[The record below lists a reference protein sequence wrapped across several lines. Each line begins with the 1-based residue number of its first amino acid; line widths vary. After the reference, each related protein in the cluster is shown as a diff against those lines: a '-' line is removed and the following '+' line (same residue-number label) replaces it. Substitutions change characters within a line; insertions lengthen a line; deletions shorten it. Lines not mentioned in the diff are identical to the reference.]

1 MSRFTFSINGILDIE
16 PVSVDKVNKFY
27 TTQNEFLRD
36 TSVLTSKS
44 RFAESLHLATF
55 AFDLSKSDSVE
66 EMCDLIS
73 ICRSFPYMFI
83 RCEAMGTSDLSMLG
97 LSIGD
102 GYFMYALHEYEIE
115 LGASDNMQGMAFVS
129 LRLQTINWKPLAK
142 TIKFISIN
150 QQSESENN
158 SKSISPKSKKSGKYK
173 TEYELNPGDS
183 NLMKKLV
190 DFYRRDV
197 DNYKTQI
204 INQGYNR
211 DFDLY
216 LGYPIVFTDAV
227 KLHRELHD
235 LCWGEARTFRILKKV
250 DLAGTDAKDGQQT
263 NANISEVKSDEE
275 VRFDETGRIN
285 VGWKRELIGGTN
297 STKNKDNVAIQSINI
312 RRRNR
317 FANQTIQDF
326 SYPYCQYLGH
336 SPTEINISTV
346 TNHEEGMDAASAAMA
361 IDRVDEF
368 TKNIRVTYP
377 ALKGLDVIA
386 IENPIVNAM
395 GVKYVIIDSSQS
407 STTGNM
413 NNIITNNYSFVES
426 DSTDFLENSKFV
438 KASSKEAYNDILAQA
453 ETIKD
458 LLAMANIESKK
469 GANTSSLKDVLDK
482 INKPIIK
489 AIDEYKTY
497 IDSAVKKAEDPTAD
511 IGLFLEP
518 MLRSKK
524 YKNMTDTE
532 KSTMFIKEYLKAI
545 KSHSATQS
553 EERVLRER
561 LRSFEQAV
569 TRAYKDALGSS
580 FNKYTIDALSK
591 DLEKEKEYY
600 KTHKSSTSFSG
611 EAIPDMKYKEIF
623 HDMPKTEEYS
633 SYRDL
638 PSLPFV
644 YDQQIFDGE
653 KIMAKWEQSSPL
665 IDEILEDTNA
675 MVNGP
680 GSSTDRTNNFTKVN
694 AVASSGTINPDGTVS
709 AGSVDSVNGQLDA
722 KTLKGAQ
729 LGVHGAS
736 GIWLKDLSSI
746 MKYVRISSP
755 FGMRRGGFHHG
766 IDLAGP
772 TGTPI
777 YAASAGK
784 VTVASNRGRGGN
796 SVYIQ
801 HAGGI
806 TTWYMHLSA
815 FAVKPGQ
822 PVIAGQLIGFCGST
836 GHSTGPHLHYQVNI
850 NGKPVDPAAFHNSI
864 NGVARQSNQQ
874 SVTPPDSIKKKSW
887 LENLGASIAGTNG
900 QSAIGL
906 SITPAGSDKQKAKD
920 GLALPK
926 ESAAMQ
932 SAVANGY
939 QPFTDYNS
947 YNLGK
952 SGDLKGVA
960 AASSAGF
967 TSQKGTSLIN
977 STLLRDY
984 AGSIA
989 AIESRGRLNPTGN
1002 ESYLGMYQIG
1012 LDGLM
1017 DIGWIRKTAPRHKSS
1032 LYNDAYW
1039 TIPGGYKAFISS
1051 RELQDQAF
1059 VLYTQ
1064 KNIDYLSAKPGW
1076 NKLTFQD
1083 KVLALAMSHNGGH
1096 SAGWKALQGKDS
1108 YDGNRTSRQQ
1118 YGRVAMSLSA
1128 AVAKGTA
1135 GVGMFSRD
1143 AAGYT
1148 SNYYDNVAV
1157 QRNNEAVEFNT
1168 DPTPWDPELQGKARI
1183 SNMVKDYTWGLEK
1196 LIPTYKVY
1204 LVHGNNENTLFKL
1217 INTSVEAV
1225 YYEISTVRNIR
1236 VEMANQDNPV
1246 AVAYFEV
1253 LNSLNTSTDPTTGY
1267 NTADKLGNTKLDI
1280 TSLGSDFANVVA
1292 MDQIRLKAGNKVQ
1305 IRMGYGNKID
1315 DLPVIFNGLITETDG
1330 GDVVRVV
1337 AEGYGRELQNELIFA
1352 GDVLPFTTF
1361 ASDTSGR
1368 YISAAIARIVKNAR
1382 LQHFGANPKILGEDV
1397 DTNSTGTAAQGVS
1410 GQSGFSLSNS
1420 LWNSES
1426 GEFFF
1431 YDFKG
1436 PTDHLENFWLMN
1448 VDMVDRFF
1456 VTEWNDLF
1464 PFSLN
1469 DYFVN
1474 FPVLNKTVWDVITT
1488 GRRLFPSSVSL
1499 VKNIGARCTLFTGIK
1514 EQLMVGYETTHS
1526 VASEVFSNING
1537 GLLDKEEQHAQ
1548 EVEEVANATN
1558 IKGSLGIPVNTT
1570 NGIKKRQKETTAK
1583 FEVLRDNPGQVADAV
1598 SSVMDSRTIDP
1609 TAWVP
1614 VTNFHMFSSATNIIS
1629 NQLRLNQDVITQA
1642 NVEYGSDPGDFGTG
1656 KNKMFDMKT
1665 NGGLMPAFVKSS
1677 YLSDSTLNT
1686 EGMAI
1691 KTGQGYLLEELEK
1704 MYTGSV
1710 IISGNPDVAP
1720 GDYAYI
1726 SDSLRQMSGVMK
1738 CREVQHI
1745 LTEDDGYI
1753 TIITP
1758 GMFVEPAT
1766 HLYSSLYIK
1775 LGMFYSM
1782 LAQGQREYALVSV
1795 NSSPTGEMYSKLSI
1809 APTNIGFW
1817 SVGWATAGSLA
1828 SVAASGM
1835 LLKTAATRI
1844 SAALWGPITGHIAS
1858 GWARFSKVNFIVRG
1872 LSSMKG
1878 ALGGVWARIVTAGR
1892 TISTAI
1898 NAVRTVGI
1906 VSSIGSGGLIMAAG
1920 ITIIVAAVVI
1930 AVWGI
1935 LKNVWEA
1942 NKERITMRHRALM
1955 KMPLTVYGQEYTA
1968 GLLGWNDELSPIELQ
1983 VRNLKTT
1990 WENLAKVWGATKD
2003 TSASTKARILYSIA
2017 TD

>member
-115 LGASDNMQGMAFVS
+115 LGSSDNMQGMAFVS

-142 TIKFISIN
+142 TIKFISFN
-150 QQSESENN
+150 QQAESKTN
-158 SKSISPKSKKSGKYK
+158 SKSISKKSKSSKKYK

-190 DFYRRDV
+190 DFYKSDV
-197 DNYKTQI
+197 NQYKTQI

-235 LCWGEARTFRILKKV
+235 LCWEEARTFRILKKV
-250 DLAGTDAKDGQQT
+250 DLSGTDAKDGQQT

-297 STKNKDNVAIQSINI
+297 SSKNKDNIAIQSINI

-336 SPTEINISTV
+336 SPTEINISTI
-346 TNHEEGMDAASAAMA
+346 TNHEEGMDAASATMA

-407 STTGNM
+407 STAGNM
-413 NNIITNNYSFVES
+413 NNVITNNYSFIES

-438 KASSKEAYNDILAQA
+438 KASNKEAYNDIIAQA
-453 ETIKD
+453 ETIRD
-458 LLAMANIESKK
+458 LLAMAGVEYKK
-469 GANTSSLKDVLDK
+469 GANTPALKDVLDK
-482 INKPIIK
+482 INNPIVK
-489 AIDEYKTY
+489 AIEEYKVY
-497 IDSAVKKAEDPTAD
+497 IDSSVQKAEDPTAD

-524 YKNMTDTE
+524 YSNMTDTE
-532 KSTMFIKEYLKAI
+532 KSTMFIKEYIKAI
-545 KSHSATQS
+545 KSHSATPS

-561 LRSFEQAV
+561 LRNFEQAV
-569 TRAYKDALGSS
+569 TSAYKSALGSS

-591 DLEKEKEYY
+591 DLEKEKSYY
-600 KTHKSSTSFSG
+600 KTHRSSTSFSG

-623 HDMPKTEEYS
+623 HDIPSTDEYS
-633 SYRDL
+633 SWKDL
-638 PSLPFV
+638 PALPFV
-644 YDQQIFDGE
+644 YDQQIFDGD

-680 GSSTDRTNNFTKVN
+680 GSSTDRTSNFTKVN

-709 AGSVDSVNGQLDA
+709 AGSVDSVNGQSVA
-722 KTLKGAQ
+722 STLKGAQ
-729 LGVHGAS
+729 LGVRAGS
-736 GIWLKDLSSI
+736 GLWLKDLSSI
-746 MKYVRISSP
+746 MKHVRISSP

-777 YAASAGK
+777 YAAATGK

-850 NGKPVDPAAFHNSI
+850 NGTPVDPAAFHRSI
-864 NGVARQSNQQ
+864 NGLGAPSSNLPE
-874 SVTPPDSIKKKSW
+874 SGKKKSW
-887 LENLGASIAGTNG
+887 WEDLGSAIAGTNG
-900 QSAIGL
+900 QSAIGMG
-906 SITPAGSDKQKAKD
+906 ITPGTLEKPKAKD
-920 GLALPK
+920 GIALPK
-926 ESAAMQ
+926 ESTAMQ
-932 SAVANGY
+932 SVVANGY
-939 QPFTDYNS
+939 QPFTDFNDYS
-947 YNLGK
+947 LGG
-952 SGDLKGVA
+952 GDLKGIA
-960 AASSAGF
+960 AASSSGF

-977 STLLRDY
+977 STLLRSY

-989 AIESRGRLNPTGN
+989 AIESRGRLNPSGN

-1012 LDGLM
+1012 LEGLM
-1017 DIGWIRKTAPRHKSS
+1017 DIGWIRKTAPRNRSS
-1032 LYNDAYW
+1032 LYNDSYW

-1076 NKLTFQD
+1076 SKLSFQD
-1083 KVLALAMSHNGGH
+1083 KVLAVAMSHNGGH

-1108 YDGNRTSRQQ
+1108 RDGNNTSRQK

-1128 AVAKGTA
+1128 AVSKGNA
-1135 GVGMFSRD
+1135 GVGIFSRD

-1168 DPTPWDPELQGKARI
+1168 DPTPWDPNLQGKARI

-1267 NTADKLGNTKLDI
+1267 NTADKLGNTKLDL

-1315 DLPVIFNGLITETDG
+1315 DLPVVFNGLITETDG

-1368 YISAAIARIVKNAR
+1368 YISAAVARIVKNAR

-1397 DTNSTGTAAQGVS
+1397 DTNSSGTAAQGVS

-1420 LWNSES
+1420 LWNSSS

-1488 GRRLFPSSVSL
+1488 GRRLFPSSVAL
-1499 VKNIGARCTLFTGIK
+1499 IKNIGARCTIFTGIK

-1526 VASEVFSNING
+1526 VASEVFENING
-1537 GLLDKEEQHAQ
+1537 GLLDKDSQHAQ
-1548 EVEEVANATN
+1548 EVEEAANAKN
-1558 IKGSLGIPVNTT
+1558 VKGSLGIPVNSTD
-1570 NGIKKRQKETTAK
+1570 GIKKRQKETTAK
-1583 FEVLRDNPGQVADAV
+1583 FEVLRDNPGQVADVV
-1598 SSVMDSRTIDP
+1598 SSVMESKTIDS

-1614 VTNFHMFSSATNIIS
+1614 ATNFHMFSSATNIIS

-1642 NVEYGSDPGDFGTG
+1642 NVEYGTEPSDFGTG
-1656 KNKMFDMKT
+1656 KNKMFDMKS
-1665 NGGLMPAFVKSS
+1665 NGGLMPAFTKSS
-1677 YLSDSTLNT
+1677 YLTDSTLNT

-1809 APTNIGFW
+1809 APTKIGFW
-1817 SVGWATAGSLA
+1817 DVGWATAGSLA
-1828 SVAASGM
+1828 AAAASAM
-1835 LLKTAATRI
+1835 LLKTAASYVST
-1844 SAALWGPITGHIAS
+1844 ALWGPIVGHVAS
-1858 GWARFSKVNFIVRG
+1858 GWARFSKVSFIVRG

-1878 ALGGVWARIVTAGR
+1878 ALGGIWARVATAGR
-1892 TISTAI
+1892 TIATVI
-1898 NAVRTVGI
+1898 NGVRTVGLAA
-1906 VSSIGSGGLIMAAG
+1906 SIGTGGLIATAAV
-1920 ITIIVAAVVI
+1920 TIVVAAVVI

-1983 VRNLKTT
+1983 VKNLKTT
-1990 WENLAKVWGATKD
+1990 WESLAKVWGATKD
-2003 TSASTKARILYSIA
+2003 TKASTKARILYSIA